1 MSKEAM
7 QTRSETELGP
17 LEVKVD
23 GAVERAIGRLK
34 RAMARE
40 GILKEVKNRRYYE
53 KPSAKSKR
61 KRRDA
66 ERRRRRSLRTRP
78 E

>member
-7 QTRSETELGP
+7 QTRNETELGP

-40 GILKEVKNRRYYE
+40 GILKEVKNRRYSE
-53 KPSAKSKR
+53 KPSVKAKR
-61 KRRDA
+61 KQRDA

>member
-7 QTRSETELGP
+7 QTRNETELGP

-40 GILKEVKNRRYYE
+40 GILK
-53 KPSAKSKR
+53 AKR
-61 KRRDA
+61 KQRDA

>member
-7 QTRSETELGP
+7 QTRNETELGP

-53 KPSAKSKR
+53 KPSVKTKR
-61 KRRDA
+61 KQRDA

>member
-1 MSKEAM
+1 MSKDAM

-53 KPSAKSKR
+53 KPSVKAKR
-61 KRRDA
+61 KQRDA